1 MDSPVVVNY
10 RLRDLFKDIDYFDR
24 KVDYCQKHE
33 TFVTEGARTAALG
46 KLLKSRGR
54 LVKQADDL
62 KKTGATCDLKD
73 LPRSFRNEAKD
84 AQAIS
89 STA

>member
-1 MDSPVVVNY
+1 MDLPVVVSY
-10 RLRDLFKDIDYFDR
+10 TLRDLFKDIDYFDR
-24 KVDYCQKHE
+24 KLAYCQTHE
-33 TFVTEGARTAALG
+33 TFVSEGARAAALG
-46 KLLKSRGR
+46 KLMKSRAR
-54 LVKQADDL
+54 LVKKADVLTD
-62 KKTGATCDLKD
+62 KGAKCDLKD